1 MKYFILFN
9 IKKLFNWP
17 FLIVIGL
24 YLSIA
29 WLLTSLQISLTS
41 QSDTS
46 KLLDNYDMILFSI
59 GLFNYLL
66 LIISNFNEEMR
77 KNRKELLGT
86 KLTGIQLF
94 YALIIS
100 YIFFF
105 IVGFEVP
112 FYLTALIQQL
122 YYGVNSVD
130 PFVFLTRLTSCIFS
144 YITVWLIIHLII
156 FIKVRNEFL
165 SLIITSSLYVS
176 FGILTQF
183 TKYIPIKYLWFNH
196 AITQSSGL
204 LLTVEFIT
212 WLFIVII
219 CVWIG
224 GKIFR
229 NIFEIDTNEKI
240 QQGVSEYLLS
250 KVGCDLSM
258 YHIKMLGLSTKKT
271 LAFFSFIGLLIIIV
285 IINIPDSN
293 LFVLA
298 KIYIGIVI
306 PVMFSFNQYSLL
318 KIDEAAGMVH
328 NNFLRLTSYSTII
341 LNRWLILFVPQ
352 LVLTI
357 FYAIILNS
365 IKYNMSVDMVLY
377 FLSLNLLFSSVN
389 IYFSIITKT
398 NSIANLVISFIIY
411 SLLREDIQNIFYNS
425 VLQYL
430 NIFQIIV
437 EQNQQIIEP
446 THWAIVLSVSILMLF
461 LVKKRLHLKY
471 YKYEYI

>member
-9 IKKLFNWP
+9 IKKLFNRP
-17 FLIVIGL
+17 FLVVIGL

-66 LIISNFNEEMR
+66 LIVSNFNEEMR
-77 KNRKELLGT
+77 KNRKELLGA
-86 KLTGIQLF
+86 KLTGVQLF

-105 IVGFEVP
+105 IAGFVVP

-122 YYGVNSVD
+122 YYAVNSVD

-144 YITVWLIIHLII
+144 YITVWLIIHLIV

-165 SLIITSSLYVS
+165 SLIITSFLYVS
-176 FGILTQF
+176 FGILTQLS
-183 TKYIPIKYLWFNH
+183 KYIPIKYLWLNH
-196 AITQSSGL
+196 AIAQSSGL
-204 LLTVEFIT
+204 LLTVEFII
-212 WLFIVII
+212 WFIIVII

-224 GKIFR
+224 NKIFR

-250 KVGCDLSM
+250 RVGCNLSM
-258 YHIKMLGLSTKKT
+258 YHIKMIGLSTKKT
-271 LAFFSFIGLLIIIV
+271 LAFFSFIGFLLIIV

-318 KIDEAAGMVH
+318 KIDEDAGMVY

-357 FYAIILNS
+357 VYVLILNS
-365 IKYNMSVDMVLY
+365 IKHNMSVDTVLY

-398 NSIANLVISFIIY
+398 NSIANLVTSFIIY
-411 SLLREDIQNIFYNS
+411 LLLREDIQNIFYNPI
-425 VLQYL
+425 LQYL
-430 NIFQIIV
+430 NIFQIII
-437 EQNQQIIEP
+437 EQNQQKIAP